1 MVSKTQDEKEKQGLG
16 LGGIFKGLGGF
27 IELLG
32 DLAEKGETLKREGEI
47 KIGKE
52 AKGVYG
58 FTIRTGIGGEPS
70 ISSFGNIIKRTPKG
84 PVVEEIREPITDVF
98 DEKDKILMVAEMP
111 GVEEDKILVEIKG
124 DILTIESKNERKYK
138 KEVLLPCQ
146 VLESTLKTKYKNGI
160 LRIEV
165 KKKGTSTKKS

>member
-70 ISSFGNIIKRTPKG
+70 ISSFGNIKRTPKG

-146 VLESTLKTKYKNGI
+146 VLESTLKTKYKNGVLEI
-160 LRIEV
+160 KINKR
-165 KKKGTSTKKS
+165 